1 MGNGWEILS
10 KNSQFALQLCRIVD
24 DRFGYNAIIIVSIDI
39 LHITYTPHVSPISTT
54 ETNNKH
60 TP

>member
-10 KNSQFALQLCRIVD
+10 KNGQFALQLCRIVD

-54 ETNNKH
+54 
-60 TP
+60 